1 MMTKEIRSMNPANI
15 SFINEACNLH
25 TLFQRTSVGACFCR
39 GIIRYSRTI
48 AISKPAHVMRPEILL
63 PVLEPLVFFQKEA
76 LEALRNLKVEREK
89 SGTV

>member
-1 MMTKEIRSMNPANI
+1 
-15 SFINEACNLH
+15 
-25 TLFQRTSVGACFCR
+25 
-39 GIIRYSRTI
+39 
-48 AISKPAHVMRPEILL
+48 MRPEILL